1 MSSHNSH
8 TSEWA
13 IIVTDEK
20 EKVRPSD
27 MPKLRIQYNNG
38 IVTTTIDSKK
48 STLLLKVSVGRHSL
62 MVLYIYGFVILWL
75 FNWTVCFF
83 LCQIFKF
90 ESWFDFN
97 LVDFVLTWRFLLG
110 VTVWWSYIFMVSWFY
125 GCSIERSVFFCVRFS
140 NLRVDLILI
149 WSISYWLMGR

>member
-97 LVDFVLTWRFLLG
+97 LVDFVLTDGKIMTSLWMSLGWSSFIFGLLIDSRH
-110 VTVWWSYIFMVSWFY
+110 W
-125 GCSIERSVFFCVRFS
+125 ERSLTS
-140 NLRVDLILI
+140 
-149 WSISYWLMGR
+149 